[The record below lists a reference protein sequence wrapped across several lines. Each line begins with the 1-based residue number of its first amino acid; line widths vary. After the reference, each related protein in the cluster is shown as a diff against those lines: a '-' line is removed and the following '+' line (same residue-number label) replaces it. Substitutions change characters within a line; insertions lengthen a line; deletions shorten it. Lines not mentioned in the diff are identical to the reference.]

1 MDEPKILKQLKTII
15 TLALIIAWLSSLA
28 LNAAV
33 VFSIP
38 GIDWRTHALGIS
50 GGLSTF
56 AFVGH
61 YVFKKYGK
69 L

>member
-1 MDEPKILKQLKTII
+1 MDEPKILKQLRRFI
-15 TLALIIAWLSSLA
+15 TLVFFLAWLSSLA

-38 GIDWRTHALGIS
+38 EIDWRSRALGIS

-56 AFVGH
+56 AFVGY